1 VATALLDLSVLATEA
16 RTRGIGRYVGDLARG
31 LAGISSPDVRVLGLE
46 HLSWLGS
53 PDVTEDLR
61 GAVERLTSSKTPMEP
76 HASWAYRLRVG
87 LAAATRAV
95 APDLVHTGHPNATP
109 LGNLGCPR
117 VTTCHDLI
125 PLRYPQHYLDWRDG
139 FRQGRELLDYRRF
152 HSAAHVI
159 AVSETTANDLTTLLG
174 VAGSKI
180 TVVYNG
186 VDLAKWS
193 AEPGDHDREIRAKHG
208 VSESSYV
215 LCVGAADWRKNHE
228 SVLHGLGRARA
239 RAPEAEIVLCW
250 AARLDSSTQS
260 DLRRAARA
268 HGVADALR
276 LIGYVDDE
284 ELAALYR
291 GASAQLF
298 PSRAEGFG
306 YPVIEAMSAGCPV
319 ITSDR
324 SSLVEVAGDAA
335 ILVDPEDSE
344 AIEKAIL
351 RLVEDDDERRRL
363 SVRGSARA
371 KQFSIERMA
380 RETLEV
386 YKRVILETRASAA

>member
-16 RTRGIGRYVGDLARG
+16 RTRGIGRYVCDLARG
-31 LAGISSPDVRVLGLE
+31 LSRVSSPDVRVLGLE
-46 HLSWLGS
+46 RLGWLGTA
-53 PDVTEDLR
+53 DVTEDLL
-61 GAVERLTSSKTPMEP
+61 GATERLTSASTPLEP
-76 HASWAYRLRVG
+76 HTAWAYRLRMG
-87 LAAATRAV
+87 LSAATRAV

-139 FRQGRELLDYRRF
+139 FRPGRELLDYRRF

-174 VAGSKI
+174 VAASKI

-186 VDLAKWS
+186 VDLVKWS
-193 AEPGDHDREIRAKHG
+193 AEPGERDGEIRKNYG
-208 VSESSYV
+208 VSEASYV
-215 LCVGAADWRKNHE
+215 LCVGAADWRKNHDR
-228 SVLHGLGRARA
+228 VLAALALARA
-239 RAPEAEIVLCW
+239 RTPSAEIVLCW
-250 AARLDSSTQS
+250 AARLDSATKAE
-260 DLRRAARA
+260 LRRTARA
-268 HGVADALR
+268 HGVANALN

-291 GASAQLF
+291 GATAQLF

-306 YPVIEAMSAGCPV
+306 YPVIEAMSSGCPV

-335 ILVDPEDSE
+335 MLVDPEDAE
-344 AIEKAIL
+344 AIANAIV
-351 RLVEDDDERRRL
+351 RLVEDDGERRRL
-363 SVRGSARA
+363 SVLGSARA
-371 KQFSIERMA
+371 KQFSLERMA
-380 RETLEV
+380 EQTLEV
-386 YKRVILETRASAA
+386 YKKVILMARASAA

>member
-1 VATALLDLSVLATEA
+1 M
-16 RTRGIGRYVGDLARG
+16 YDLARG
-31 LAGISSPDVRVLGLE
+31 LSRVPSPDVRVLGLE
-46 HLSWLGS
+46 HLGWLGTA
-53 PDVTEDLR
+53 DVTEDLL
-61 GAVERLTSSKTPMEP
+61 GATERLTNPRKPMEP
-76 HASWAYRLRVG
+76 HTSWAYRLRMG

-95 APDLVHTGHPNATP
+95 VPDLVHTGHPNATP

-125 PLRYPQHYLDWRDG
+125 PLRFPQHYLDWRDG
-139 FRQGRELLDYRRF
+139 FRSGRELLDYRRF

-174 VAGSKI
+174 VAASKI

-186 VDLAKWS
+186 VDLVKWS
-193 AEPGDHDREIRAKHG
+193 SEPGMRDGEIRKAHG

-215 LCVGAADWRKNHE
+215 LCVGSADWRKNYDR
-228 SVLHGLGRARA
+228 VLVALARA
-239 RAPEAEIVLCW
+239 RAELPEAGIVLVW
-250 AARLDSSTQS
+250 AARLDSGTKA
-260 DLRRAARA
+260 DLRRTARA
-268 HGVADALR
+268 YGVGDALK

-284 ELAALYR
+284 ELSALYR

-306 YPVIEAMSAGCPV
+306 YPVIEAMSSGCPV

-335 ILVDPEDSE
+335 ILLDPEDSD
-344 AIEKAIL
+344 AISNAIM
-351 RLVEDDDERRRL
+351 RLVEDDAERRRL
-363 SVRGSARA
+363 SVLGSARA
-371 KQFSIERMA
+371 KLFSLERMA
-380 RETLEV
+380 KETLEV
-386 YKRVILETRASAA
+386 YKKVILMARASAA